1 MIAFIRRVNAV
12 FLKSLAFISV
22 QIGMQCNILHVSP
35 MVFLEGR
42 FFNHRSGG
50 WLFRNNLKVDIDLGA
65 M

>member
-50 WLFRNNLKVDIDLGA
+50 RRFRN
-65 M
+65 